1 LQSLSTKFL
10 HTERTALESLNEVY
24 SDISR
29 LAAQCSV
36 RFRDDQ
42 SKADFLKVAVERQV
56 WALGAVEEYLSN
68 PSSFMPNK
76 FQGFH
81 GRLTAALTARAAS
94 KDVDNPERSVFGTSL
109 DADRAYPTHYGS
121 QYGVRPPVSGKPS
134 NVRRTSNTVRP
145 NVPTRLS
152 DSEWKLLSVE
162 EKKSRRTC
170 FKCGERGHYVG
181 DAACRESE
189 TTMTD
194 AIKARYRSSGGD
206 RAAASTMLFE
216 IAVSVDE
223 QAREEHMESQVV
235 VNNFYDHLLD
245 EYESRS
251 EPETTPSNSDENQL
265 FVAPSVE

>member
-1 LQSLSTKFL
+1 
-10 HTERTALESLNEVY
+10 
-24 SDISR
+24 
-29 LAAQCSV
+29 
-36 RFRDDQ
+36 
-42 SKADFLKVAVERQV
+42 
-56 WALGAVEEYLSN
+56 
-68 PSSFMPNK
+68 MPNK

-94 KDVDNPERSVFGTSL
+94 NDVDNPERSVFGTSL

-121 QYGVRPPVSGKPS
+121 QYGIRTPVSGKSS

-152 DSEWKLLSVE
+152 ESDWKFLSVE
-162 EKKSRRTC
+162 EKKYRRNC

-181 DAACRESE
+181 DVACRESE
-189 TTMTD
+189 TTMTN

-206 RAAASTMLFE
+206 RAASSTMLFE
-216 IAVSVDE
+216 IAVSVDY
-223 QAREEHMESQVV
+223 QAREEHMESHVV
-235 VNNFYDHLLD
+235 VNNFYGHLLD
-245 EYESRS
+245 EYERSR